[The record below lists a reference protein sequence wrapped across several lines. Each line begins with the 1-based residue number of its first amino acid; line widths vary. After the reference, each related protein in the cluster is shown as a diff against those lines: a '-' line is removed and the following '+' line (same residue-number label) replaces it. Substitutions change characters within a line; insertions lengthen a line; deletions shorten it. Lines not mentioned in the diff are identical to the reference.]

1 MGKRRDGKEGMPTS
15 ENSQQKGGVLS
26 GLVAARLKEIED
38 RLRSDELTQIYGKG
52 PLGFALSEI
61 LLIKDWTKISGLAR
75 ESMTYMRN
83 PLLEIRRN
91 FVIIAISSAN
101 IIGKGGTEPPYV
113 LLTGPGL
120 YEIEFS
126 IQKGMY
132 ITESREIT
140 GLILSASDWEKMRS
154 AKKDYDGTSALIL
167 NELVAEIPLSMID
180 RPSSLLSYERGLVA
194 NMVLTPFKDAFTSL
208 KNACNKSS
216 SFPEEHGPKLLS
228 THARFKNEILVGQEI
243 YQWAA
248 KTETQRWNEV
258 IVKEARNYLQEIVGI
273 SISKPAE
280 FDSLIQSEV
289 IEGLSAGYLK
299 DAKRGISLTSV
310 PSIKEFMMRTE
321 IRMARDQFLKAMTGL
336 FERGF

>member
-1 MGKRRDGKEGMPTS
+1 MPTS
-15 ENSQQKGGVLS
+15 EDSQQKARILS
-26 GLVAARLKEIED
+26 GLVAARLKEIQD

-61 LLIKDWTKISGLAR
+61 LLIKDWSKISGLKR
-75 ESMTYMRN
+75 ESIAYMHS
-83 PLLEIRRN
+83 PLLEVRRN

-101 IIGKGGTEPPYV
+101 IVGKGGAEPPYV

-120 YEIEFS
+120 YDIEFS

-132 ITESREIT
+132 VSQSREIT
-140 GLILSASDWEKMRS
+140 GLILSASDWDKMRT

-180 RPSSLLSYERGLVA
+180 RPSSLQSYERGLIA
-194 NMVLTPFKDAFTSL
+194 NMVLTPYKDAFTSL
-208 KNACNKSS
+208 KNACSKSS
-216 SFPEEHGPKLLS
+216 SYPEEHGPKLLS
-228 THARFKNEILVGQEI
+228 THTRFNNEILVGQEI

-258 IVKEARNYLQEIVGI
+258 IVKEARDYLKEIAGT

-280 FDSLIQSEV
+280 FDALIQSEV
-289 IEGLSAGYLK
+289 VEGLGAGYLK

-336 FERGF
+336 FDRGF